1 MGGLL
6 GDMQLSV
13 SLKSPLGT
21 MLLTVR
27 LLAPRL
33 INVTSWAGLVVPTA
47 CGPNVYDVLEKRF
60 ALDGATSRTVT
71 LPLVPA
77 EKFAT
82 YTSPVVASFA
92 SAKGWP
98 PVGNVN
104 KTVSVFPS
112 MTVTLFEPS
121 FATYTRFATGSTS
134 TFCAAGIRTGS
145 AEFPT
150 VMFELIPVP
159 LTTERVAGPPLGL

>member
-6 GDMQLSV
+6 VDTQLSV

-21 MLLTVR
+21 MLLTMR

-33 INVTSWAGLVVPTA
+33 TSVTSWAGLVVPTA

-60 ALDGATSRTVT
+60 ALEGDTSRTVT
-71 LPLVPA
+71 LPAVPP

-92 SAKGWP
+92 SADGWI
-98 PVGNVN
+98 PVAAVN
-104 KTVSVFPS
+104 KTESVFPS
-112 MTVTLFEPS
+112 MNVTLFDPS
-121 FATYTRFATGSTS
+121 LAT
-134 TFCAAGIRTGS
+134 
-145 AEFPT
+145 
-150 VMFELIPVP
+150 
-159 LTTERVAGPPLGL
+159 